1 MDPGR
6 FGRQQDWDN
15 TSVIVVFSTLD
26 IRDDKQEFFIGM
38 LCLSILRAPHLR
50 TERDSGN

>member
-15 TSVIVVFSTLD
+15 TSVICGFTPY
-26 IRDDKQEFFIGM
+26 IYGMMIKQDFF
-38 LCLSILRAPHLR
+38 
-50 TERDSGN
+50 